1 MVARGKYLRGIREE
15 ECTGDDDEGHCERL
29 GRWPGVG
36 SVSGCIVVWLPRC
49 GLSFLIKLPDP
60 YQVCLHCR
68 SALRHG
74 CHSWAESQ
82 RGEMPPLQRG
92 DTGAC
97 RRGRRDRGPR
107 FPGAMPGQGR
117 LGSSHLLGQEA
128 RFPASFVS
136 LWCLL
141 GNTAL
146 RPCLSALCS
155 SQASCTSRICALEQ
169 EGPLVMAGRACS

>member
-1 MVARGKYLRGIREE
+1 MVRGEYLRGIREE

-29 GRWPGVG
+29 GCWPGVG
-36 SVSGCIVVWLPRC
+36 SVSGCIVVWLPCC

-60 YQVCLHCR
+60 YQVCLRCR

-74 CHSWAESQ
+74 CHSWAES
-82 RGEMPPLQRG
+82 PCVH
-92 DTGAC
+92 TSAC
-97 RRGRRDRGPR
+97 RRGRRNRGPC
-107 FPGAMPGQGR
+107 FPGAMLGQGR
-117 LGSSHLLGQEA
+117 LGSSHLVGQEA
-128 RFPASFVS
+128 RFPASFIS

-146 RPCLSALCS
+146 QPCLPALCS

-169 EGPLVMAGRACS
+169 EGPLVMAGRACP